1 MTGMQS
7 VTSKPKVMLFS
18 HISDPGRITG
28 AEKMLLS
35 IGKILA
41 RQHEVWLVVPQPGIL
56 SLEAEALSIHTVIA
70 GYPLSWSLYQAS
82 ASTQN
87 DLDALKQSDFYH
99 QMINFLHMHR
109 PDWIIVNTIVAA
121 LPALAATQ
129 IGIPTAWILTEVM
142 YPGEYQISSVQTVNQ
157 HSTYII
163 GISEA
168 VLTPYT
174 GAQLDEKTLLI
185 NPTWD
190 RSALDTERCIQH
202 RNTFREKYGVAQQE
216 LLISVVTAMLA
227 PHKGIAEFIM
237 MAHILMSKFPNTRYL
252 IVGSQELAN
261 QNYVEE
267 CKRLIAATVDPSRF
281 IFHPFELNIDQIYP
295 AIDIL
300 VVPSIGDEGFGMTA
314 LEGLAFAKPV
324 VAYASGG
331 LSEIMIQTHNEEFL
345 VPKGDVTLLSQT
357 MAKLLD
363 DQQHLTE
370 IGVQNYLQAE
380 QVFGLAAFERNVN
393 HLSETMDRLIPPVD
407 INNPLQNGD
416 FFKGSGPT
424 VYLRRGV
431 ILHPISSIEAFE
443 QVGGHFE
450 EVVQIADE
458 WIHSSVLG
466 DVIYFHQ
473 SPSEST
479 TWDAEQTGIAEVTAD
494 VQDEA
499 LNNHTASSVESAE
512 SQHTSNDIV
521 LIPASVEADV
531 QGMKMNDPPLMQPL
545 LEDPPQPANDPVQG
559 LVPVRSQPQK
569 PASNTDTALSD
580 NLIVKVPGLV
590 NPLST
595 TTDSKPKIRKKR
607 RSKRRLRKSTV
618 KRKAINTLLRRTL
631 KGNRKKNRKSK
642 MIVVKKKTLQRPKI
656 LKQRKLQKIKTSPK
670 KAA

>member
-1 MTGMQS
+1 M
-7 VTSKPKVMLFS
+7 TSKPKVMLFS

-56 SLEAEALSIHTVIA
+56 SIEAEALSINIVIA
-70 GYPLSWSLYQAS
+70 DYPLSWSLYQAS
-82 ASTQN
+82 ASTKRE
-87 DLDALKQSDFYH
+87 LDALQQSKFYH
-99 QMINFLHMHR
+99 HLINFLHMHR

-142 YPGEYQISSVQTVNQ
+142 YPGEYQISSVQTVNRY
-157 HSTYII
+157 STYII

-174 GAQLDEKTLLI
+174 GAQLEEKTLLI

-202 RNTFREKYGVAQQE
+202 RYTFREKYGVAQQE
-216 LLISVVTAMLA
+216 LLIGVVTAMLA

-295 AIDIL
+295 ALDIL

-357 MAKLLD
+357 IAKLLGNE
-363 DQQHLTE
+363 QHLTE
-370 IGVQNYLQAE
+370 IGMQNYLQAE
-380 QVFGLAAFERNVN
+380 QVFGLAAFERNIN
-393 HLSETMDRLIPPVD
+393 HLSETMDTLIPQIDV
-407 INNPLQNGD
+407 NNPLLLGE

-424 VYLRRGV
+424 VYLRRG
-431 ILHPISSIEAFE
+431 ITLHPISSMEAFE
-443 QVGGHFE
+443 QVGGRFE
-450 EVVQIADE
+450 QVIQIADE
-458 WIHSSVLG
+458 LIHNAVLG
-466 DVIYFHQ
+466 DAIYFYQ

-479 TWDAEQTGIAEVTAD
+479 TREAEQATTTEVMAD

-499 LNNHTASSVESAE
+499 LNSFTTSPLESAE
-512 SQHTSNDIV
+512 SPQTSNELV
-521 LIPASVEADV
+521 FIPASVEADV
-531 QGMKMNDPPLMQPL
+531 QPIERSDPPPTASL
-545 LEDPPQPANDPVQG
+545 LEDPPLPANDPVQG
-559 LVPVRSQPQK
+559 LIPVPSTVHAQQPNE
-569 PASNTDTALSD
+569 PASNTGTASSD

-590 NPLST
+590 NSFST
-595 TTDSKPKIRKKR
+595 TIASKPKVRKKR

-618 KRKAINTLLRRTL
+618 KRKAINTLLNRTL
-631 KGNRKKNRKSK
+631 KGKRKKLRNAKNN
-642 MIVVKKKTLQRPKI
+642 IGKKKSLQRPKI
-656 LKQRKLQKIKTSPK
+656 QKQRKLQKMKTSPK